1 LSVTSAVL
9 VAKGKTIIWLG
20 APPAIRPDCICGA
33 EEVAPAVRVPAVGK
47 VGMLGD
53 DPEQALTASAK
64 NAHIVFGMI
73 DLRGPT
79 PKMALT
85 ITRYMSSFHGHVC
98 SSERD
103 GHRLQYEEAKQRHQ
117 QRT

>member
-20 APPAIRPDCICGA
+20 APLAIGADCICGP

-47 VGMLGD
+47 DGMLGD

-64 NAHIVFGMI
+64 NAQTVFGMI
-73 DLRGPT
+73 DLIIHLVPFLVPISISPVRT
-79 PKMALT
+79 A
-85 ITRYMSSFHGHVC
+85 I
-98 SSERD
+98 
-103 GHRLQYEEAKQRHQ
+103 RL
-117 QRT
+117 